1 MLRREGSLGTSAKVV
16 SRLVMPVRLSVED
29 GPHAGLD
36 RKELL
41 RRARVVFTALGL
53 AGAELSVVLTGDVR
67 IHALNRVY
75 RGKDRPTDV
84 LAFAMREGELGDVG
98 REMLGDVIVSV
109 ETARR
114 QAARAGHD
122 VLAEVT
128 MLLVHGTLHLLG
140 WDHETA
146 AKDRKM
152 KQETARLVAL
162 ATARAKVVRAPRA
175 AKSYASKAVRVPSPG
190 SPRSRRRG

>member
-1 MLRREGSLGTSAKVV
+1 V
-16 SRLVMPVRLSVED
+16 
-29 GPHAGLD
+29 GLD
-36 RKELL
+36 RKEVA
-41 RRARVVFTALGL
+41 RRARIVFTALGL
-53 AGAELSVVLTGDVR
+53 GQAELSVVLTGDAR

-162 ATARAKVVRAPRA
+162 ATAVATAPKATKSSARKPSRPGAPR
-175 AKSYASKAVRVPSPG
+175 SSRKARGPTTR
-190 SPRSRRRG
+190 PRATS